1 MSKEQILNSRLQL
14 KTDTPENWAKA
25 SEAESPF
32 IPKKGEPII
41 YQDGNVSQ
49 LKIGDGS
56 TNVDAL
62 EFIAGKPQVVARII
76 RWEADD

>member
-1 MSKEQILNSRLQL
+1 MNEQKIKSRLQL
-14 KTDTPENWAKA
+14 KTDTPENWTKA
-25 SEAESPF
+25 SEAENPF

-49 LKIGDGS
+49 LKIGDGT

-62 EFIAGKPQVVARII
+62 EFIAGKPQVVARITI
-76 RWEADD
+76 WEDGD